1 MIGTWNITARKSHL
15 IHLYRCSKTKMWVY
29 GHFHIMIA
37 TAAVIVVII
46 IIAVPEITHRM
57 TPTIRTR
64 YAMMR
69 RHVTVVIHI
78 TPVTGV
84 LMIVPAMRLGVS
96 MDVWSDHPAKRRILR
111 ILIRTTLPRVVPLIR
126 PVEIVHYHPLYAIGV
141 VMIICVTRLV
151 PCTDASTG
159 SIVMTI
165 SIVNAPNRNPLLLA
179 ATVKVSNRM
188 VIQMYQSI
196 IMKLVYYHSFLYYH

>member
-1 MIGTWNITARKSHL
+1 
-15 IHLYRCSKTKMWVY
+15 
-29 GHFHIMIA
+29 MIA

-78 TPVTGV
+78 TPVTGA

-96 MDVWSDHPAKRRILR
+96 MDV
-111 ILIRTTLPRVVPLIR
+111 
-126 PVEIVHYHPLYAIGV
+126 
-141 VMIICVTRLV
+141 
-151 PCTDASTG
+151 
-159 SIVMTI
+159 
-165 SIVNAPNRNPLLLA
+165 
-179 ATVKVSNRM
+179 
-188 VIQMYQSI
+188 
-196 IMKLVYYHSFLYYH
+196 